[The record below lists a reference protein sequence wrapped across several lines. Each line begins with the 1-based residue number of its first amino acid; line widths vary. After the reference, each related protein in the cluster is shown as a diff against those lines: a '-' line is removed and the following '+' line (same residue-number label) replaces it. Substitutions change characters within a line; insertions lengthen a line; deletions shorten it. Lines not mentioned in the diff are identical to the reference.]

1 MSVSIQ
7 RREFIAGLSG
17 ATAWSLAARAQ
28 QTMPVI
34 GFLSPESPK
43 DFADRLHAFRQG
55 LGQSGYVEGRNVTM
69 EYHWLEAQYDGL
81 ESFIA
86 DLVRRRVT
94 VIATP
99 GSTRASLEAKAATT
113 TIPIVFGVNE
123 DPVASGLV
131 ASLARPGGNATG
143 IYSLVADIVA
153 KRLALLREFVPKTVR
168 IAVLLNP
175 ANVQTTEATLRD
187 MPEAARAIR
196 WQVQVLKASTSREI
210 EAAFTALASDR
221 ADALFI
227 APDALFSSQRVQL
240 ASLAKRYSVPTVW
253 ASRDAVEAGGL
264 LSYTTDTMDMFNNVG
279 FYTGM
284 ILKGIKPAELPV
296 VQTTKFELV
305 INLQTARLLGIDV
318 PPTLLAMANKVIAVD
333 DGRAHRR
340 GRQAGRRRH
349 RQ

>member
-28 QTMPVI
+28 QAMPVI
-34 GFLSPESPK
+34 GFLSPESPN
-43 DFADRLHAFRQG
+43 DFADRLRAFRQG
-55 LGQSGYVEGRNVTM
+55 LGESGYVEGRNVTM

-99 GSTRASLEAKAATT
+99 GSTRASLAAKAATT

-143 IYSLVADIVA
+143 INSFVADIVA
-153 KRLALLREFVPKTVR
+153 KRLALLHELVPKAVR
-168 IAVLLNP
+168 IAVLVNP

-187 MPEAARAIR
+187 VPEAARAIG

-210 EAAFTALASDR
+210 EAAFTTLASDR

-227 APDALFSSQRVQL
+227 APDALFGSQRVQL
-240 ASLAKRYSVPTVW
+240 ATLAKRHAVPTVW

-264 LSYTTDTMDMFNNVG
+264 LSYTTDTGDMFSHVG

-340 GRQAGRRRH
+340 DSQAARRRH